1 MVGYNIE
8 SNIAGMGILEI
19 GERIMYD
26 YHYNYVENKYGNK
39 VKLLLTD
46 TDILTY
52 EIETVKTYGDMWE
65 NKELFKFNKY
75 LKDQK
80 FCNKTITLVFGKI
93 INETNY
99 IPLTEFAG
107 LKPWMYLFIKSECG
121 SVIIK
126 YGK

>member
-8 SNIAGMGILEI
+8 SNIARMGILEI
-19 GERIMYD
+19 CERIMYD
-26 YHYNYVENKYGNK
+26 YHYNYVENKYDNK

-46 TDILTY
+46 TGILTY
-52 EIETVKTYGDMWE
+52 EIETENTYSNMWE

-93 INETNY
+93 INETDY

>member
-1 MVGYNIE
+1 
-8 SNIAGMGILEI
+8 MGILEI
-19 GERIMYD
+19 CERIMYD

-52 EIETVKTYGDMWE
+52 EIETENTYRDMWE

-80 FCNKTITLVFGKI
+80 VRNKTITLVFGKI
-93 INETNY
+93 KNETNY
-99 IPLTEFAG
+99 IPLKEFAG
-107 LKPWMYLFIKSECG
+107 LKPLMYLFIKSEGG